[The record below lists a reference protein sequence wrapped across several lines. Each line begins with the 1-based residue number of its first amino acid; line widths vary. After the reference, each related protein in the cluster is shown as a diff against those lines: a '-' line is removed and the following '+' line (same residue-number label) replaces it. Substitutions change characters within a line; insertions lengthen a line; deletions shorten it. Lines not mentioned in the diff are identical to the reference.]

1 MREQQSLDKH
11 LLNDFNS
18 MTVFAGDKILTILVR
33 IEMKRYVYFFYLFC
47 IPVAQNIH
55 WVLLFEHR

>member
-1 MREQQSLDKH
+1 MRELQSLDKH

-33 IEMKRYVYFFYLFC
+33 IEMKRYVYFYLFC

>member
-1 MREQQSLDKH
+1 MRELQSLDKH

-18 MTVFAGDKILTILVR
+18 MTVFAGDKILAILVR
-33 IEMKRYVYFFYLFC
+33 IEIKRYVYFYLFC

-55 WVLLFEHR
+55 

>member
-1 MREQQSLDKH
+1 MRELQSLDKH

-18 MTVFAGDKILTILVR
+18 MTVFAEILAILVR
-33 IEMKRYVYFFYLFC
+33 IEIKRYVYFYLFC

>member
-1 MREQQSLDKH
+1 
-11 LLNDFNS
+11 
-18 MTVFAGDKILTILVR
+18 MTVFAGDKILAILVR
-33 IEMKRYVYFFYLFC
+33 IEMKRYVYFYFFC

>member
-18 MTVFAGDKILTILVR
+18 MTVFVGDKILTILVR
-33 IEMKRYVYFFYLFC
+33 IEMKRYVYFLSFLYPSSTKHSLGTA
-47 IPVAQNIH
+47 V
-55 WVLLFEHR
+55 

>member
-33 IEMKRYVYFFYLFC
+33 IEMKRYAYFFIFF
-47 IPVAQNIH
+47 VSQ
-55 WVLLFEHR
+55 